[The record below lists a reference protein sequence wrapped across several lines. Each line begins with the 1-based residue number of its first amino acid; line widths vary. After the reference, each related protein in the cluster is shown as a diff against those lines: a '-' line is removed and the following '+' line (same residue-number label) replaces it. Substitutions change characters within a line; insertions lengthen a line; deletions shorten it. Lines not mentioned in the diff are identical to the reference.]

1 MTEPDDPAS
10 AGEDTGR
17 VSSADPGGPLR
28 HVTEPLAWLRR
39 IFLPKAAE
47 DIPLLPSAEHTVLIA
62 LAALV
67 GLYAGLA
74 ATLLRATVELAS
86 VIIAHPDDFLAL
98 LVDEAS
104 PQRAAFHAALPRAG
118 RFREVLSFA
127 GFGLVVFGSVGL
139 ARELMR
145 RRAMPAWQRL
155 PRLLLI
161 AISLGLAGLLYVG
174 VTFLVAAAHALEELA
189 GGLTATFNDA
199 SWIGL
204 IGIALVGGLLTGV
217 VALRFKGAR
226 GHGVPEIIEGVAVKG
241 GALEPARGLS
251 YAGASVLT
259 AASMGSVG
267 LEGPVVLFG
276 ASTASGLGG
285 WLRLSRS
292 RLRVLAAAG
301 AAAGIAASFNAPIA
315 GALFALEIIIGDFA
329 LASFSPVV
337 IASVTGAVVARSIAG
352 DTHVLTGIRFH
363 LESGYEIFLYVLLGI
378 VAGVVGSI
386 FVKSVEG
393 MKDTVSRWLAFVP
406 VWLRPAAAFVGLVVT
421 AKLLGRSE
429 FLGSGHAAMSTVLS
443 STTTWGVLALVIVG
457 KTLATSITLGAGGV
471 GGVMFPSLLVG
482 GATGALF
489 GQVMGFLFG
498 DRVSDPASYAVVG
511 MGALLT
517 AVQHAPLTAT
527 VMVFEFT
534 NDYTVML
541 PLLVACILST
551 LLSTRALGGSIYERS
566 LRHRGVIISRG
577 KAVNVMRTVFVRDA
591 MRDDVPL
598 VRATVRVQDL
608 PVLLA
613 GSHASTFAIVDAN
626 DALVGALSI
635 VDVQHA
641 LVDPVRA
648 EKLVARD
655 IGTSG
660 VATVSPDDDLAT
672 AVEKLALQPFEHLI
686 VVEKSNAT
694 KVVGL
699 LSAQDILAR
708 YQDALKRAGLEG
720 LEGEPLTGE
729 SELTGPP
736 EPVRG

>member
-1 MTEPDDPAS
+1 MAS
-10 AGEDTGR
+10 DGADESR
-17 VSSADPGGPLR
+17 SRSADANGPLR

-74 ATLLRATVELAS
+74 ATFLRATVELAS
-86 VIIAHPDDFLAL
+86 VVIAHPDSLLAL
-98 LVDEAS
+98 LTDAGS
-104 PQRAAFHAALPRAG
+104 PQRAAFLSALPKEG

-127 GFGLVVFGSVGL
+127 GIGLVVFGSVGL

-161 AISLGLAGLLYVG
+161 ALSLGLAGLLYVG
-174 VTFLVAAAHALEELA
+174 VTFLVASAHALEELA

-204 IGIALVGGLLTGV
+204 IAIALIGGLLTGV

-226 GHGVPEIIEGVAVKG
+226 SHGVSEIIEGVAIRG

-267 LEGPVVLFG
+267 LEGPVVFFG

-337 IASVTGAVVARSIAG
+337 IASVTGAVVSRSIAG

-378 VAGVVGSI
+378 VTGVVGSI
-386 FVKSVEG
+386 LVKSIEG
-393 MKDTVSRWLAFVP
+393 MKDTLSRRLDLVP
-406 VWLRPAAAFVGLVVT
+406 TWLRPAVAFVGLVVI

-429 FLGSGHAAMSTVLS
+429 FLGSGHAAISTVLAS
-443 STTTWGVLALVIVG
+443 STTWTVLLLVIVG
-457 KTLATSITLGAGGV
+457 KMMATSITLGAGGV

-489 GQVMGFLFG
+489 GQIVGFMFG

-551 LLSTRALGGSIYERS
+551 LLSTRALGGSIYERA
-566 LRHRGVIISRG
+566 LRQRGVVISRG
-577 KAVNVMRTVFVRDA
+577 KAVNVMRTISVRDT
-591 MRDDVPL
+591 MRGDVPL
-598 VRATVRVQDL
+598 VRATVRVKDL

-613 GSHASTFAIVDAN
+613 GSHASTFAIVDAD

-648 EKLVARD
+648 ENLTAMD
-655 IGTSG
+655 IGTPG
-660 VATVSPDDDLAT
+660 VATVCPDDDLAV

-686 VVEKSNAT
+686 VVEKRDAT

-699 LSAQDILAR
+699 LSAQDILSR
-708 YQDALKRAGLEG
+708 YQDALKRAGLAG

-736 EPVRG
+736 ETVPR